1 MTEQIWVIIKT
12 LWHKT
17 SFSLLNQDHM
27 NNDQVHKSI
36 DRLDRRI
43 STLTDKV
50 AELKKTVYQNED
62 DMGGNNTNEEAAF
75 DKDGKIDA
83 AAT

>member
-1 MTEQIWVIIKT
+1 
-12 LWHKT
+12 
-17 SFSLLNQDHM
+17 M

-50 AELKKTVYQNED
+50 AELKKTVYQ
-62 DMGGNNTNEEAAF
+62 MRTIWEETTQM
-75 DKDGKIDA
+75 KKLLLIRMER
-83 AAT
+83 